1 MEHWDT
7 YAESHKPEPIKCMFK
22 SFVDSAGEEPVLRPI
37 QLGKQ
42 NNFRQVMQIIDLISL
57 HGNYHTFK
65 RSTLALAIVSFQL
78 MIQYGVIE
86 IDPEDDLTSLL

>member
-7 YAESHKPEPIKCMFK
+7 FAESHKPEPITCMFK
-22 SFVDSAGEEPVLRPI
+22 SFVDSSDGEPVLRPI
-37 QLGKQ
+37 HLGKQ

-57 HGNYHTFK
+57 HADYHSFR

-86 IDPEDDLTSLL
+86 IDPEDDLNSLR

>member
-1 MEHWDT
+1 
-7 YAESHKPEPIKCMFK
+7 MFK
-22 SFVDSAGEEPVLRPI
+22 SFVDSSEEVPVLRPI
-37 QLGKQ
+37 HLGKQ

-57 HGNYHTFK
+57 HADYHTFS

-86 IDPEDDLTSLL
+86 IDPEDDLTSLR